1 MGTGL
6 VGGKQTAMDLA
17 NSKTTKKK
25 VVSDHGLDPDH
36 GRAGAYI
43 VGVTCAS
50 TRYYLD
56 PVRPWSKLDPPD
68 HGLVGAYIG

>member
-1 MGTGL
+1 MVWIQTMVGL
-6 VGGKQTAMDLA
+6 ELFV
-17 NSKTTKKK
+17 
-25 VVSDHGLDPDH
+25 
-36 GRAGAYI
+36 